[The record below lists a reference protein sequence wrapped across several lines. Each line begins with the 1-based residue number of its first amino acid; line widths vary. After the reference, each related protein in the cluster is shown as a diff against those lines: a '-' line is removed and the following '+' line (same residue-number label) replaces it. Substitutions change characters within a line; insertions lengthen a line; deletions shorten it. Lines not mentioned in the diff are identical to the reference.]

1 MNDVGSN
8 SRNEERENELI
19 SVNSGDEFAFQNV
32 VNDNEIRV
40 DDLVGNGLI
49 AEPTSVAIE
58 SNKSSN
64 DEEVKETA

>member
-1 MNDVGSN
+1 MHEFGAN

-19 SVNSGDEFAFQNV
+19 SVNSGDEFAFQNA
-32 VNDNEIRV
+32 VNDNEIV
-40 DDLVGNGLI
+40 VGDLVGNGLI
-49 AEPTSVAIE
+49 AEPINVAIE